1 MINKNFRMAAAITVL
16 GLTVSSV
23 TPVLAVENTAD
34 AVIES
39 EEINAQSEES
49 TGAQADNKSS
59 AQAEDKAEDKKPS
72 DSAAD
77 ASDKTGSKSDDSTSD
92 KTVEKAEEKTEENK
106 EDKAEDKNA
115 ETTGTGADNKD
126 VAVSEYEDKGV
137 ISEKDK
143 PYLAL
148 GANLSEE
155 QKAKVLSLMGFDPAS
170 LDNYDVIYVSNDEE
184 HQYLGEYI
192 PASQIGTRSLSSVV
206 ITEAKKGDGLSIST
220 YNINYCTVGMYK
232 NALATAGI
240 SDANII
246 VAGPTSIS
254 GTAALVGIFKAYEE
268 MTGDKI
274 DEEIV
279 DAAMDELVTTGE
291 LNESIDGD
299 PETIEAMIAELKQ
312 QIANGALDNEDDIRA
327 AIKEAAKKYELNLS
341 DENIEKIL
349 ALLTKLKDLD
359 LDWDTIADRASEIAD
374 KLGIDIKS
382 QSFWDSVIAFFE
394 KLIDAIAEIFA

>member
-1 MINKNFRMAAAITVL
+1 
-16 GLTVSSV
+16 
-23 TPVLAVENTAD
+23 
-34 AVIES
+34 
-39 EEINAQSEES
+39 
-49 TGAQADNKSS
+49 
-59 AQAEDKAEDKKPS
+59 
-72 DSAAD
+72 
-77 ASDKTGSKSDDSTSD
+77 
-92 KTVEKAEEKTEENK
+92 
-106 EDKAEDKNA
+106 
-115 ETTGTGADNKD
+115 
-126 VAVSEYEDKGV
+126 
-137 ISEKDK
+137 
-143 PYLAL
+143 
-148 GANLSEE
+148 
-155 QKAKVLSLMGFDPAS
+155 
-170 LDNYDVIYVSNDEE
+170 
-184 HQYLGEYI
+184 
-192 PASQIGTRSLSSVV
+192 
-206 ITEAKKGDGLSIST
+206 
-220 YNINYCTVGMYK
+220 MYK

>member
-59 AQAEDKAEDKKPS
+59 AQAEDKAEDKKSS
-72 DSAAD
+72 DSASD

-126 VAVSEYEDKGV
+126 VAVSDNEDKVV

-155 QKAKVLSLMGFDPAS
+155 QKAKVLSLMGIDPAS

-192 PASQIGTRSLSSVV
+192 PASQIVTRSLSSVV